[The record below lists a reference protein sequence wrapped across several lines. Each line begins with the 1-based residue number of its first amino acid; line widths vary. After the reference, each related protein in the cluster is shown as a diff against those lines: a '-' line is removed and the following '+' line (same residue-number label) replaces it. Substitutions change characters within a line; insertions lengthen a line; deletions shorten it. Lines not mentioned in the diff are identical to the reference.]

1 MNKYLR
7 KAIEHYESNIAIFQ
21 KNKQAYTDYAT
32 ELINAGV
39 GEAAKFV
46 MIRLRK
52 DGISWF
58 SADCPLCERYAHY
71 KHITACWMCP
81 VWKDD
86 HSGCHGTPWEDLSY
100 ILNVKN
106 QTPSV
111 WMNLI
116 EKAFIKELEYLKG
129 LSTKKFWR

>member
-7 KAIEHYESNIAIFQ
+7 KAIEHYESDIAIFQ
-21 KNKQAYTDYAT
+21 KNKKSYAKYAKDMTD
-32 ELINAGV
+32 AGV
-39 GEAAKFV
+39 REVPKFL
-46 MIRLRK
+46 MIKMRK

-71 KHITACWMCP
+71 KHISACWWCP

-86 HSGCHGTPWEDLSY
+86 HSGCRDTPWEDLNY

-106 QTPSV
+106 QTVDV

-116 EKAFIKELEYLKG
+116 EKAFFDELEYLKG